1 MQNLKTVDLCDIPV
15 RVDGEMVCL
24 TDMRRASGSERKN
37 RAVEFLRND
46 KTAAFVSVLEKVGNP
61 TFYTES
67 GRNGGTWAHKL
78 IAYKYAAWINPEF
91 EVSVY
96 TTLDKFFAG
105 QLLQPQQELH
115 DHLLQCR
122 LSQQIGSFHGRGLN
136 ARRLQKAELEGRE
149 VALIAKYQYQ
159 LSLIHTALPG

>member
-24 TDMRRASGSERKN
+24 TDMWRASGSERKN

-67 GRNGGTWAHKL
+67 GRNGGTWSHKL
-78 IAYKYAAWINPEF
+78 IAYKYAAWIN
-91 EVSVY
+91 
-96 TTLDKFFAG
+96 
-105 QLLQPQQELH
+105 LQRSWRPLVM
-115 DHLLQCR
+115 LV
-122 LSQQIGSFHGRGLN
+122 F
-136 ARRLQKAELEGRE
+136 
-149 VALIAKYQYQ
+149 
-159 LSLIHTALPG
+159 TALVVCRWMGWASPDLSEALELKLLGIVQLGIGGYIASRGVEKVVHTIKR